1 MTALHAP
8 SSPSRPDHELSD
20 QPVAISRRVAVDI
33 VGFLDVLAVL
43 CGGLLPAAI
52 FAMIGE
58 LQLDWVRSLQGCLI
72 AAFIAYL
79 CLRHFGTYNPNEV
92 HHFPVQ
98 PGYVAL
104 SLLIATACALGLA
117 LPTGFVGQLSAIWHV
132 AWLTA
137 SACLVLANHVVAR
150 SILARLTAAG
160 RFEQR
165 IAIYGS
171 GNIAQRL
178 SGFLADPRLG
188 IRLVGV
194 YDDRVGE
201 RGKAETAGP
210 APEGS
215 LIDLVALGRAGQIDR
230 IIIAMPVAADRRT
243 ADIARQL
250 EQLPVSLHICT
261 HIESD
266 LVDEHAAQAV
276 SRLGPIG
283 LLDVKSKPLS
293 DWAPL
298 VKSAEDLIVGTLALI
313 VFAPVMALV
322 ALAVKIDDGGPIL
335 FRQRRHGLNKRV
347 IHVLKFRT
355 MRVMEDGAAVTQA
368 ISGDPRITRIGR
380 FLRMTS
386 LDELP
391 QLFNVIR
398 GEMSLVGPR
407 PHALVHDDHFGEMLE
422 RYANRHQVKPGM
434 TGWAQVCGLR
444 GPTETPDKMRARV
457 EHDLVYIQQWSLWFD
472 LKILAMT
479 VVLGFTNR
487 NAL

>member
-1 MTALHAP
+1 
-8 SSPSRPDHELSD
+8 
-20 QPVAISRRVAVDI
+20 
-33 VGFLDVLAVL
+33 
-43 CGGLLPAAI
+43 
-52 FAMIGE
+52 
-58 LQLDWVRSLQGCLI
+58 
-72 AAFIAYL
+72 
-79 CLRHFGTYNPNEV
+79 
-92 HHFPVQ
+92 
-98 PGYVAL
+98 
-104 SLLIATACALGLA
+104 
-117 LPTGFVGQLSAIWHV
+117 
-132 AWLTA
+132 
-137 SACLVLANHVVAR
+137 
-150 SILARLTAAG
+150 
-160 RFEQR
+160 
-165 IAIYGS
+165 
-171 GNIAQRL
+171 
-178 SGFLADPRLG
+178 
-188 IRLVGV
+188 
-194 YDDRVGE
+194 
-201 RGKAETAGP
+201 
-210 APEGS
+210 
-215 LIDLVALGRAGQIDR
+215 
-230 IIIAMPVAADRRT
+230 
-243 ADIARQL
+243 
-250 EQLPVSLHICT
+250 
-261 HIESD
+261 
-266 LVDEHAAQAV
+266 
-276 SRLGPIG
+276 